1 MIPFLKSPEQLSEE
15 KIVNEI
21 NNNAQSILG
30 YVVKWINQGIG
41 CSKVQDINHIGL
53 MEDRATLRISSQH
66 MANWLH
72 HNICSTEQVHKAF
85 QDMALVV
92 DEQNK
97 YDPNYINLAPNYD
110 SLAYQASLALVFEG
124 KDQSNGYTEE
134 ILTHFRRKFLG
145 LDKL

>member
-1 MIPFLKSPEQLSEE
+1 
-15 KIVNEI
+15 
-21 NNNAQSILG
+21 
-30 YVVKWINQGIG
+30 
-41 CSKVQDINHIGL
+41 

-66 MANWLH
+66 MTNWLN
-72 HNICSTEQVHKAF
+72 HNICSQEQVHKAF

-97 YDPNYINLAPNYD
+97 HDPNYINLAPSYD
-110 SLAYQASLALVFEG
+110 SFAYQASLALAFEG
-124 KDQSNGYTEE
+124 KNQPNGYTEE